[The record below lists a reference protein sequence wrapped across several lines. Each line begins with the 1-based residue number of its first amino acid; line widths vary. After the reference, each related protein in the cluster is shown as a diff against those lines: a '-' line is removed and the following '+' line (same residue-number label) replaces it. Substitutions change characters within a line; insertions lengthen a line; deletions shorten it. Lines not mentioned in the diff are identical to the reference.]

1 MTSGL
6 VWSYSRGWVGAGTS
20 LLCGACFG
28 RSLERNRLSK
38 MRQLLQIPV
47 HVIRENYCM
56 YVKLRFA
63 AALPIID
70 VHEYKYGSGYGNP
83 TGSGG
88 QSSVGKWLRAKV
100 ESQELTEP
108 TFTHQADWKCTVPLM
123 RDLIKFP
130 GK

>member
-1 MTSGL
+1 MASGL
-6 VWSYSRGWVGAGTS
+6 VWSCSRGWVGAGTS

-38 MRQLLQIPV
+38 MRQLLQI

-70 VHEYKYGSGYGNP
+70 VRVQVRVWVRDP
-83 TGSGG
+83 TGSCIQCIARLLVVVDNRVLDSGCAR
-88 QSSVGKWLRAKV
+88 K
-100 ESQELTEP
+100 
-108 TFTHQADWKCTVPLM
+108 
-123 RDLIKFP
+123 
-130 GK
+130 

>member
-1 MTSGL
+1 MASGL

-38 MRQLLQIPV
+38 MRQLLQI

-70 VHEYKYGSGYGNP
+70 VRVQVRVWVRDP
-83 TGSGG
+83 TGSCILYDC
-88 QSSVGKWLRAKV
+88 W
-100 ESQELTEP
+100 
-108 TFTHQADWKCTVPLM
+108 
-123 RDLIKFP
+123 
-130 GK
+130 